1 MDREQASAAGRQG
14 RLQAHLLE
22 VARERDPDRAP
33 AGHADVADYIRRA
46 LARQG
51 APAGHP
57 FEYRGR
63 RHENIVLDLPG
74 RSVGGFILV
83 GAHYDGVPGSPG
95 ADDNG
100 SAIAVLLELAREFA
114 AEPAPRPLRLV
125 AFDLEERDL
134 AGSRAYAA
142 DLRRRREP
150 LHLMIALE
158 MLGYCDP
165 RPGSQ
170 RYPQGLRYFY
180 PDRGDFIGLIGNL
193 RAIPRMRR
201 LALAL
206 RRSVP
211 CEWLLVPGRG
221 HLLPDTRR
229 SDHSPF
235 WDLGYP
241 ALMVTDT
248 ADLRNPHYHSDGDR
262 LETLDMDFL
271 TGVCTGLIAGLRALA

>member
-1 MDREQASAAGRQG
+1 MDDEREAAGRKA
-14 RLQAHLLE
+14 RLQAHLLQ

-33 AGHADVADYIRRA
+33 AGHAHVADYIRRA
-46 LARQG
+46 FARHG
-51 APAGHP
+51 APASHA
-57 FEYRGR
+57 FDYRGR
-63 RHENIVLDLPG
+63 QHENIVLDLPG
-74 RSVGGFILV
+74 RRAGGFILV

-114 AEPAPRPLRLV
+114 GEPAPRPLRLV

-134 AGSRAYAA
+134 VGSRADAA
-142 DLRRRREP
+142 DLRRRGEP
-150 LHLMIALE
+150 LDLMVALE
-158 MLGYCDP
+158 MLGYRDP

-170 RYPQGLRYFY
+170 RYPPGLRYFY

-193 RAIPRMRR
+193 RTVPRLRR
-201 LALAL
+201 LARAL

-211 CEWLLVPGRG
+211 CEWLPVPARG
-221 HLLPDTRR
+221 LLLPDTRR

-248 ADLRNPHYHSDGDR
+248 ANLRNPHYHTDGDR

-271 TGVCTGLIAGLRALA
+271 TGVCMGLIGGLRAL